1 MEPSPL
7 PTLSLAPT
15 GDGAAS
21 EAQCLQCGT
30 VLAGPF
36 CHGCGQHESVADRLT
51 FRSLWHDFRVRRLN
65 LHHGLFRTVLDVMR
79 NPGAVARAFVEG
91 RRQTYT
97 HPITLLFVAYAL
109 YAVVYGI
116 FEDDLQAMMR
126 AQMESQLAAT
136 LPADGGAD
144 PAMEFATVAMET
156 TVRVLFTYGAY
167 FTLFII
173 VPFAALLR
181 WLLADRGR
189 TMAECAVFGAYLEVA
204 VVVPSMLVFVPL
216 SVWLQSA
223 PLSSGG
229 MVLYLVYAGIGARG
243 FFDRRPGSAGLSV
256 LSIVVALAIYLAVF
270 MVAALA
276 IGIWAGWQGAHAG

>member
-1 MEPSPL
+1 METSDL
-7 PTLSLAPT
+7 PTLSLAPA

-21 EAQCLQCGT
+21 DARCLQCGT
-30 VLAGPF
+30 ALAGPF

-65 LHHGLFRTVLDVMR
+65 LHRGLLRTVLDVMR
-79 NPGAVARAFVEG
+79 NPGAVALAFVEG

-109 YAVVYGI
+109 YAVIYGV
-116 FEDDLQAMMR
+116 FENDLHAMMR
-126 AQMESQLAAT
+126 AQLDSQLAAA
-136 LPADGGAD
+136 LPADASAD
-144 PAMEFATVAMET
+144 PAMAFATTAMET
-156 TVRVLFTYGAY
+156 TMEVLFTYGAY

-173 VPFAALLR
+173 LPFAALLR

-204 VVVPSMLVFVPL
+204 VVIPSMLVFMPL
-216 SVWLQSA
+216 SAWLQSA

-229 MVLYLVYAGIGARG
+229 LVLYFVYAAIGARG
-243 FFDRRPGSAGLSV
+243 FFDRRPGSVGLSV
-256 LSIVVALAIYLAVF
+256 LSIVVALVIYFAVF
-270 MVAALA
+270 MVGALA
-276 IGIWAGWQGAHAG
+276 IGFWAGWQGAHAG